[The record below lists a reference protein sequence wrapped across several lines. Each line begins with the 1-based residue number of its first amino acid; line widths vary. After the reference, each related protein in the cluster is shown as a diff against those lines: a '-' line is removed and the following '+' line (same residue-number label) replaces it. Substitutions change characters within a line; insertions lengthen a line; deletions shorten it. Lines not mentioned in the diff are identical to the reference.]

1 MAEATHIS
9 PQGGAAPAVKQ
20 VLYMGPAS
28 GADELCSI
36 MSAHIGKIEIAYQT
50 DVQKAILLVQQRKF
64 DTILVDL
71 RDGSLAAQLV
81 VPLFCSL
88 PTRPKIIVVS
98 PLSKVT
104 DYLGIP
110 GVARV
115 LTAPMRPGQVWR
127 VLELEAPK
135 RSVGIV
141 EPPANAAAEFEA
153 PAKTAVVPKKSIVQ
167 WVSDRFMN
175 LISIAYKRLAFI
187 LLFALFIAFTF
198 YGVLIGFFLLSSGW
212 AAPMTLT
219 RGHMLV
225 DKVEAEI
232 SSLKVQINQNE
243 QRQSDVALAQ
253 TTAKRELADAAD
265 LVNYV
270 GGTIKKELV
279 ARKRQV
285 KVFADSVRRLE
296 KIRARLSKELE
307 GKGPIDNL
315 NSLYSKRLVTKNY
328 FEASNFSVIEAHQR
342 LVSIENEVESMR
354 SEYDNLQASM
364 GMLASL
370 KEALLRGEDTT
381 GILAGGG
388 DMLLMNKQAVDALA
402 ARSVAKSKLATA
414 LESEVTLSQS
424 IAVLRQQL
432 AATQSTALARA
443 VDKRVDVLF
452 VPYGN
457 EQMFL
462 AGAPLYSCRA
472 TIFFCSLAGHAGA
485 VLPGEVVGVHP
496 FFGKNIRGFFVE
508 VKLDNEDAAMR
519 EIIHGYRKPFFF

>member
-1 MAEATHIS
+1 MAEASNIT
-9 PQGGAAPAVKQ
+9 PQGVAVPAVKQ

-28 GADELCSI
+28 GADELCHI
-36 MSAHIGKIEIAYQT
+36 LSAHIGKIDIAYQT
-50 DVQKAILLVQQRKF
+50 DVQKAILLSQQRNYE
-64 DTILVDL
+64 IIVVDL
-71 RDGSLAAQLV
+71 RDNNHAAKLV

-88 PTRPKIIVVS
+88 PSRPKIVVIS
-98 PLSKVT
+98 PLSKVS

-115 LTAPMRPGQVWR
+115 LTAPVRPGQLWR
-127 VLELEAPK
+127 VLELEDPK

-141 EPPANAAAEFEA
+141 EPSPNAAAEAEA
-153 PAKTAVVPKKSIVQ
+153 PPKPAVVPRKSIVQ
-167 WVSDRFMN
+167 WLSDHFMN
-175 LISIAYKRLAFI
+175 LISTAYKRMAFI

-225 DKVEAEI
+225 DKVEADI
-232 SSLKVQINQNE
+232 ASLKVQINQNE

-253 TTAKRELADAAD
+253 VTAKRELADATD

-270 GGTIKKELV
+270 GGTIKKEIT
-279 ARKRQV
+279 ARKRQE
-285 KVFADSVRRLE
+285 KVFADGIARLE
-296 KIRARLSKELE
+296 RVKGKLEAELN
-307 GKGPIDNL
+307 GKGPVENL
-315 NSLYSKRLVTKNY
+315 NALYARRLITKNY
-328 FEASNFSVIEAHQR
+328 FEAGNFSLLEAHQR
-342 LVSIENEVESMR
+342 LVAIANEIDLSR
-354 SEYDNLQASM
+354 SQLEDLRASM
-364 GMLASL
+364 GMLVTL
-370 KEALLRGEDTT
+370 KEALVRGEDTT
-381 GILAGGG
+381 GITAGGG
-388 DMLLMNKQAVDALA
+388 DLLLMNKQAVDALA

-414 LESEVTLSQS
+414 LESETTLSQS

-443 VDKRVDVLF
+443 IDKRIDVLF

-462 AGAPLYSCRA
+462 KGTPLYSCRA

-508 VKLDNEDAAMR
+508 VQLDDEDAAMR

>member
-1 MAEATHIS
+1 MADASNITPH
-9 PQGGAAPAVKQ
+9 GAPVSAVKQ
-20 VLYMGPAS
+20 VLYLGPAS
-28 GADELCSI
+28 GADELCNL
-36 MSAHIGKIEIAYQT
+36 MSAHIGKIDIAYQT
-50 DVQKAILLVQQRKF
+50 DVQKAILLTQQRSYEI
-64 DTILVDL
+64 ILVDL
-71 RDGSLAAQLV
+71 RDNDLATQLV

-88 PTRPKIIVVS
+88 PSNPKIVVVS
-98 PLSKVT
+98 LLSKVS

-127 VLELEAPK
+127 VLELEDPK
-135 RSVGIV
+135 RSVGIK
-141 EPPANAAAEFEA
+141 EPPANAAADLEA
-153 PAKTAVVPKKSIVQ
+153 PPKPVVIPKKTIIQ

-175 LISIAYKRLAFI
+175 LISTAYKRMAFI
-187 LLFALFIAFTF
+187 LLFALFIAFAF

-225 DKVEAEI
+225 DKVEGEI
-232 SSLKVQINQNE
+232 ASLKVQINQNE

-253 TTAKRELADAAD
+253 ATAKRELADAAD

-270 GGTIKKELV
+270 GGTIKKEIT
-279 ARKRQV
+279 ARNRQV
-285 KVFADSVRRLE
+285 KVFADGIKRLERVKVRLE
-296 KIRARLSKELE
+296 KELD
-307 GKGPIDNL
+307 GKGPVENL
-315 NSLYSKRLVTKNY
+315 NTLYARRLITKNY
-328 FEASNFSVIEAHQR
+328 FEAGNFSLLEAHQR
-342 LVSIENEVESMR
+342 LVAIQNEVDTMR
-354 SEYDNLQASM
+354 SQFEALQASM
-364 GMLASL
+364 SMLATL
-370 KEALLRGEDTT
+370 KDALARGEDTT
-381 GILAGGG
+381 GITAGGG
-388 DMLLMNKQAVDALA
+388 DLLLMNKQAVDALA

-414 LESEVTLSQS
+414 LESETTLSQS

-443 VDKRVDVLF
+443 IDKRVDVLF

-462 AGAPLYSCRA
+462 EGSPLYTCHA

-508 VKLDNEDAAMR
+508 VQLENKDAAMR